1 MKDLTPLDD
10 PWIRRLCG
18 EVRGWSGLAKMFR
31 DISTPIFF
39 RLLWSVLR
47 SHEVRRPI
55 DPVRR

>member
-1 MKDLTPLDD
+1 MKDLTPLAGF
-10 PWIRRLCG
+10 RHA
-18 EVRGWSGLAKMFR
+18 LAKMFR

-47 SHEVRRPI
+47 PHEVRRPI

>member
-1 MKDLTPLDD
+1 MKDLTPLAHS
-10 PWIRRLCG
+10 PSMTRSHHAL
-18 EVRGWSGLAKMFR
+18 VKMFR

-47 SHEVRRPI
+47 PHEVRRPI